1 MPKLFADRGFLT
13 ANGFELAWVKDIDAE
28 IDDAVAI
35 VDTMSRNHRSAGY
48 KQGNRKASVSATLE
62 IEALKAQVDF
72 SLADPTV
79 DVTLVFEVG
88 GERWTLSQMRQATQ
102 SMKASVGDG
111 SKSLKLLALDAVNE
125 NGTSVNTGIS
135 LG

>member
-111 SKSLKLLALDAVNE
+111 SKSLKLLALEAVNE